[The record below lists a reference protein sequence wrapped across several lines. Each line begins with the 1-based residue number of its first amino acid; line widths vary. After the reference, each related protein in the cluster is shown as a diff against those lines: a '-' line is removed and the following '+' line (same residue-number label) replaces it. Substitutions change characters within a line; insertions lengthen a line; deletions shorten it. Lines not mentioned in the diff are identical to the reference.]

1 MKIVPIAPSARTY
14 SSLLADP
21 LALDP
26 LSPDPLSPTE
36 TRPIGDTSSLADE
49 GDS

>member
-1 MKIVPIAPSARTY
+1 MKIATSPTTY
-14 SSLLADP
+14 SSLVEDP

-26 LSPDPLSPTE
+26 LSPDPLSPIE
-36 TRPIGDTSSLADE
+36 TRPIGDSSSLADE